1 MNNSYDAL
9 VKKGFLEAKA
19 ITKKRAR
26 SFFFASRFL
35 PKEKRNAAFSI
46 YAICRI
52 GDDTVDSAA
61 GHNPLENL
69 SRLKEKINYVYAE
82 DSRPQETLLAAF
94 KNTVDK
100 YNIPKACF
108 EELIEGLYMDLNKKR
123 YRNFEELRLY
133 CYRVAGVAGLMMLKI
148 FGSGNQE
155 AEECAIDL
163 GIAMQLTNI
172 LRDIKE
178 DFQRGRIY
186 LPQDEMEK
194 YGVSEEYLSRQC
206 AKASLLSSGF
216 KELARSEI
224 ARARQ
229 YYANSQKGITMIENR
244 GARFVARVMK
254 ELYAGILESI
264 EKNNYDVFS
273 RRAHL
278 NSFGKLIKTL
288 KILVKGK
295 FL

>member
-1 MNNSYDAL
+1 MIKKNVL
-9 VKKGFLEAKA
+9 IKKGFLEAKV
-19 ITKKRAR
+19 ITKEHAK

-35 PKEKRNAAFSI
+35 PAEKRNAAFGV

-61 GHNPLENL
+61 RENPLENL
-69 SRLKEKINYVYAE
+69 SRLKEKINCVYTSNGQPRE
-82 DSRPQETLLAAF
+82 PLLAAF
-94 KNTVDK
+94 KNTIDK
-100 YNIPKACF
+100 YKIPKACF
-108 EELIEGLYMDLNKKR
+108 DELIEGLYMDLNKNR
-123 YRNFEELRLY
+123 YQNFEELRVY
-133 CYRVAGVAGLMMLKI
+133 CYRVAGVVGLIMLKI
-148 FGSGNQE
+148 FGYRNQE
-155 AEECAIDL
+155 AEKYAVDL

-186 LPQDEMEK
+186 LPLDEMKK

-206 AKASLLSSGF
+206 AKASPLSSGF
-216 KELARSEI
+216 KELMRFKI

-229 YYANSQKGITMIENR
+229 YYANSQKGIAMIKNR
-244 GARFVARVMK
+244 GARFVTCLMK
-254 ELYAGILESI
+254 ELYAGILDRI
-264 EKNNYDVFS
+264 EKNDFDVFS

-278 NSFGKLIKTL
+278 NSSGKLIKTL
-288 KILVKGK
+288 KILVKGE